1 MKTNELMI
9 GDWVCI
15 TDDDG
20 RMTNFFAGKVEAVDI
35 LGNIYMK
42 APGDET
48 AYPYSVDCAESIP
61 LTSEILKK
69 NGWKEYANSEDF
81 HGPNCVFIK
90 QKDGYY
96 GACIDAKR
104 TVSGPFKYVHE
115 LQHALHLC
123 GIEIEIKL

>member
-1 MKTNELMI
+1 MKANELMI
-9 GDWVCI
+9 GDWVRI

-20 RMTNFFAGKVEAVDI
+20 CMTYSFSGMIEAIDELENV
-35 LGNIYMK
+35 YVK

-48 AYPYSVDCAESIP
+48 AYPYSVDCVEPIS
-61 LTSEILKK
+61 LTPEILKK

-96 GACIDAKR
+96 GACIDNKR
-104 TVSGPFKYVHE
+104 TVSGPLKYVHE
-115 LQHALHLC
+115 LQHALQLC